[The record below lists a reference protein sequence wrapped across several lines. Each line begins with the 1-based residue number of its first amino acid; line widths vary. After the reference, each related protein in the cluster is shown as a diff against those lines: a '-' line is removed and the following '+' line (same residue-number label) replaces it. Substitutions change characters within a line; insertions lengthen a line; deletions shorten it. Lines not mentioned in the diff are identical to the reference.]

1 MKFVI
6 IINFE
11 KNPQK
16 TIKDISIASALVYL
30 YLKKFKAT
38 KNSSQNHENAQIKLK
53 YFFLPLR
60 GLRKETQ
67 FNPLLERSADSTSF
81 IPR

>member
-11 KNPQK
+11 KNPKKPSKVFQLPQHWS
-16 TIKDISIASALVYL
+16 TF

-38 KNSSQNHENAQIKLK
+38 KNSSQNHENAQI
-53 YFFLPLR
+53 
-60 GLRKETQ
+60 E
-67 FNPLLERSADSTSF
+67 
-81 IPR
+81 

>member
-11 KNPQK
+11 KK
-16 TIKDISIASALVYL
+16 TIKGISIASALVYL

-38 KNSSQNHENAQIKLK
+38 KNSSQNHENAQIK
-53 YFFLPLR
+53 
-60 GLRKETQ
+60 
-67 FNPLLERSADSTSF
+67 
-81 IPR
+81 